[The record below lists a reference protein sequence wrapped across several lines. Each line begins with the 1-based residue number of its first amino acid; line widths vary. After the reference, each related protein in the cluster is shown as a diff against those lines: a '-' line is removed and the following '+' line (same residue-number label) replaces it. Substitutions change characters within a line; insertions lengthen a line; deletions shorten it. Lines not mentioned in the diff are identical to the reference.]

1 MTRKRRVM
9 VPAHADPVPSDSLEG
24 VDLAAMEWKT
34 EYDVVTG
41 FRQLEHDVLSVG
53 LRDDLLVI
61 RHAVDDWKPPSTTT
75 TASFRSWLRWDCP
88 SNL

>member
-24 VDLAAMEWKT
+24 VDPAAMEWKT

-41 FRQLEHDVLSVG
+41 FRQVGPDVRAVG
-53 LRDDLLVI
+53 VSDDLVVI
-61 RHAVDDWKPPSTTT
+61 RKVVDEWRTSSSTTG
-75 TASFRSWLRWDCP
+75 SFRSWLRWDCP